1 MVRCGDS
8 PLKRDV
14 RASDGLFEISAVVK
28 PEEGV
33 FEFGLKSVF
42 YQGRGKAKGE
52 PMPAH
57 VFWLHQQYTKLLLE
71 TAVRNV
77 MR

>member
-42 YQGRGKAKGE
+42 YQGLGKTKGE